1 MIALALLAL
10 SQAEGVQA
18 APDFTHDILPHLTK
32 LGCNAGTCHGAATG
46 QGGFRLSL
54 LGFDP
59 EADHRSITRELRGRR
74 LDLARPEES
83 LLLRKPLRLLKHGGG
98 RVLEAD
104 GEAHRVLRDWIAAG
118 APRASG
124 PPRVLARLDA
134 APGRVLAVY
143 ADGSTRDVTRLALV
157 SSNDDAIAG
166 VDGIASS
173 PGETALMIR
182 FGGKV
187 AALRVG
193 RPFGPPVEN
202 RERRNVV
209 DDLLNA
215 KLSAFGL
222 RAASACDDST
232 FLRRATLDAHGR
244 LPSPEDV
251 VAFDGDRDALVDR
264 LTASPAFDEHWGARW
279 ADLLGAKT
287 PEFRAWLRERIRRPW
302 DGTAR
307 ALLAVEPHL
316 YRQTNDP
323 RLLAETAGRVFL
335 GARWACAQCHNHPFE
350 SFSRRDYH
358 GMAAFFARVRVREGR
373 VELEPRGE
381 IELEGRP
388 VLPPFGSSPD
398 RREDLAAWV
407 VAHPDFAR
415 AAANR
420 VWAAL
425 LGRGLVEP
433 VDDFRASNPATHP
446 DLLERLA
453 AEFRDGHS
461 LPRLAALVMKSAA
474 YGRRPGKGGPFYDTR
489 AVRPLEGPVLSV
501 ALAQVLGVDVPLPG
515 DATLARALALMNDPA
530 LEARLRAD
538 SVEALYLRTL
548 SRRPRPEE
556 AALWSGEGDEYRKDL
571 LWALLNSKEFGT
583 NH

>member
-1 MIALALLAL
+1 MIALALLL
-10 SQAEGVQA
+10 QA
-18 APDFTHDILPHLTK
+18 APDFAHDVLPHLTK

-59 EADHRSITRELRGRR
+59 EEDHRAIARELRGRR
-74 LDLARPEES
+74 LDLARPGES

-118 APRASG
+118 APRSSG
-124 PPRVLARLDA
+124 PPRRLVRLEA
-134 APGRVLAVY
+134 APDRVLAVY
-143 ADGSTRDVTRLALV
+143 ADGSRRDVTRLALV
-157 SSNDDAIAG
+157 SSNDDAIAAA
-166 VDGIASS
+166 DGTLKA

-182 FGGKV
+182 YGGKV

-202 RERRNVV
+202 RERRNAV
-209 DDLLNA
+209 DDPLNA

-222 RAASACDDST
+222 RAAPACDDAT
-232 FLRRATLDAHGR
+232 FLRRATLDAQGR
-244 LPSPEDV
+244 LPTPEEV
-251 VAFDGDRDALVDR
+251 LAFDGDRDALVDR
-264 LTASPAFDEHWGARW
+264 LTAASAFDDRWGAVW
-279 ADLLGAKT
+279 ADVVGAKT

-302 DGTAR
+302 DETVR

-323 RLLAETAGRVFL
+323 RMLAETAGRAFL

-388 VLPPFGSSPD
+388 VLPPFGSAPD
-398 RREDLAAWV
+398 RRADLAAWV
-407 VAHPDFAR
+407 VAQPDFAR

-446 DLLERLA
+446 ELLERLA
-453 AEFRDGHS
+453 AEFREGHS
-461 LPRLAALVMKSAA
+461 LPRLAAFVMKSAA

-489 AVRPLEGPVLSV
+489 EVRALEGPVLSA
-501 ALAQVLGVDVPLPG
+501 ALVQVLGVDVPLPG
-515 DATLARALALMNDPA
+515 EATLARALALMNDPA
-530 LEARLRAD
+530 IEAKLKAD
-538 SVEALYLRTL
+538 SVEALYLKTL
-548 SRRPRPEE
+548 SRRPRPAE
-556 AALWSGEGDEYRKDL
+556 AALWTGEGDEVRKDL
-571 LWALLNSKEFGT
+571 LWALLNSKEFGA
-583 NH
+583 NR